1 MVGANLMLEG
11 HWVDPV
17 EDGVNQDPWEAL
29 AAAVAVADNC
39 LGRDL
44 VVAATPVLPVAPE
57 GMGGED

>member
-1 MVGANLMLEG
+1 MLEG

-17 EDGVNQDPWEAL
+17 EDGVSQDPWEAL